1 MQPTCDAALPAL
13 YFAALTSRQG
23 CFPLPLEQL
32 SSYFLAILGSA
43 LAIRPEHTTT
53 MSSSLV
59 RRLSHTTL
67 ILALAMIACSDE
79 GASEAS
85 ETAAGGNPAVA
96 NMGGAGGGA
105 AQDDTLDIP
114 AEGGSAPVAGPC
126 QGLACQR
133 VACTEGNR
141 TTISGTVYTPSGQL
155 PLYNVAVFIPNA
167 PLTALTPGP
176 SCNCEISGEPVVSA
190 LTDTNGH
197 FELLDV
203 PVGNDIPLVIQIGKW
218 RRTFTLDNV
227 PQCTQ
232 TVLPDD
238 LLRLPA
244 NHEQGDLPRIA
255 LSTGGADALECLVRK
270 LGIDDSE
277 FTGPEGGGAV
287 HLYAGFSGTSHY
299 APELNEGA
307 DFPPAEEL
315 WSTAASLGRYDI
327 TLLSCEGDPHSSNKS
342 QAAFGA
348 MHDYTSAGGR
358 LFASHHQEVWFQQ
371 GPAPMPEIA
380 QFEEK
385 EDIGNLEAE
394 VVTSFPKGQALS
406 EWLFNV
412 GASSEEGSIAIK
424 GAQRT
429 VTSENPAYA
438 QRWIAS
444 AAPESVQYLSANTPL
459 GAAPE
464 DQCGR
469 VVLSDIHV
477 STNLGPS
484 DRSDGAT
491 AFPGGCLT
499 STLSPQ
505 EKVLAFML
513 FDLSAC
519 VIPDNQAPLPP
530 AIR

>member
-1 MQPTCDAALPAL
+1 MSPPFLRHLLHATVVMAL
-13 YFAALTSRQG
+13 
-23 CFPLPLEQL
+23 
-32 SSYFLAILGSA
+32 SA
-43 LAIRPEHTTT
+43 
-53 MSSSLV
+53 V
-59 RRLSHTTL
+59 
-67 ILALAMIACSDE
+67 ACSDE
-79 GASEAS
+79 GASKAS
-85 ETAAGGNPAVA
+85 ETASAGNPGVA
-96 NMGGAGGGA
+96 GPGGAGGQA
-105 AQDDTLDIP
+105 AVQNDALDIP
-114 AEGGSAPVAGPC
+114 AAGGSAPVAGPC

-141 TTISGTVYTPSGQL
+141 TTISGTVYTPSGEL

-167 PLTALTPGP
+167 PLAALTPGP
-176 SCNCEISGEPVVSA
+176 SCSCEISGEPVVSA
-190 LTDTNGH
+190 LTDTSGH

-203 PVGNDIPLVIQIGKW
+203 PVGSDIPLVIQIGKW

-232 TVLPDD
+232 TVLPDE

-244 NHEQGDLPRIA
+244 NQEQGDLPRIA

-270 LGIDDSE
+270 LGVDDSE
-277 FTGPEGGGAV
+277 FTAPEGGGAV
-287 HLYAGFSGTSHY
+287 HLFAGFSGTNHY
-299 APELNEGA
+299 APELHEGA

-315 WSTAASLGRYDI
+315 WSNAASLARYDM
-327 TLLSCEGDPHSSNKS
+327 TLLSCEGDPHTANKS
-342 QAAFGA
+342 EAAFQA

-358 LFASHHQEVWFQQ
+358 LFASHHQEVWFQE
-371 GPAPMPEIA
+371 GPAPLPQIA

-394 VVTSFPKGQALS
+394 VITSFPKGQALS
-406 EWLFNV
+406 EWLFKV
-412 GASSEEGSIAIK
+412 GASSEEGTIALK

-464 DQCGR
+464 AQCGR

-477 STNLGPS
+477 STTLGPS